1 MGIGAEWKVG
11 DARHV
16 WFGTASL
23 TKAEAIERV
32 YADMQDNPSQSAAQ
46 FAFTRTAD
54 NKQLCPT
61 GLIEERVLPMVDVD
75 TFTDMLKAPPFDG
88 GSQAQPQRVLDGL
101 RIVAN
106 RRGLHQRR
114 VMRAM
119 AEANKKAG
127 ANRG

>member
-1 MGIGAEWKVG
+1 MGIGAEWKRDGVP
-11 DARHV
+11 AQ
-16 WFGTASL
+16 WFGVANL

-32 YADMQDNPSQSAAQ
+32 YSDMQERPGQNAAQ
-46 FAFTRTAD
+46 LCFARTAD
-54 NKQLCPT
+54 NRQLCPT
-61 GLIEERVLPMVDVD
+61 GLIEERVLPMIDVD
-75 TFTDMLKAPPFDG
+75 TMTDMLKAPPFAG

-119 AEANKKAG
+119 REASQKAG
-127 ANRG
+127 ASNG